1 ATRAGRAPTE
11 TAGSAEEE
19 KLPLAERPL
28 LPRLLAEHGLNPGQL
43 EVPRAALL
51 AMIRGYTR
59 EAGLRELTRELA
71 SVCRKTALR
80 VAEGG
85 PLKSRIDVRELHAL
99 LGAPRY
105 APLAEQEP
113 ETIGCATG
121 LAWTP

>member
-1 ATRAGRAPTE
+1 EG
-11 TAGSAEEE
+11 
-19 KLPLAERPL
+19 
-28 LPRLLAEHGLNPGQL
+28 RLLARLLDEHGLSRGHF
-43 EVPRAALL
+43 EVPRAALV
-51 AMIRGYTR
+51 AVIRGFTR

-71 SVCRKTALR
+71 SVCRKTSLR